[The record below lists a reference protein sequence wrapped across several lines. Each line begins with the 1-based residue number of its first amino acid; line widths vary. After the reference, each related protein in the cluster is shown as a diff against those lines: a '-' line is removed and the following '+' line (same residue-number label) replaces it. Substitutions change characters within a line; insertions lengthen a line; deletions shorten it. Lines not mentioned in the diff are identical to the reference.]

1 MRNLRPRGI
10 KRRSAKPAGGASDG
24 SAPPT
29 PPPPQ
34 RTALVRNR
42 LVVAVAVVAV
52 AVLSAAAPGV
62 AAASADLAESQ
73 RLVSLSEVNGQA
85 VVLAHSLA
93 DERDTM
99 TEFVAAGRD
108 PASGAKS
115 VSESRRTRV
124 DRKISE
130 IRGDAPAELR
140 RVLAGLPKVRQE
152 ALSGRGNAMDTFEA
166 YTEAVQALHAVSAD
180 LARLIPPRASDGP
193 AESLP
198 ALGRA
203 VEQGSATRGL
213 LLGAFSGRSS
223 RSQLSAVAQ
232 RTHVQEQAAL
242 ADFEQTAPEAA
253 TDRYANTV
261 NGTEAGTAERY
272 LTRLTDQPQLSAQ
285 EVALNKDRVE
295 TALSGRLD
303 RMRAVESAL
312 TTAETD
318 RLAALRDDD
327 VTALELR
334 IALSVVCLLLAVGIC
349 ISAARSM
356 TRPLAVLRLGARR
369 VADDPAAEE
378 PVRFTGRNDEF
389 ADVVRA
395 VNELHQTAVRLHA
408 RAEQLGD
415 DRTRLIGER
424 TRLAEERDELQRK
437 QEEIADRLAGVQD
450 RVHGSYISLALRT
463 LGLVER
469 QLSVIEGLEDREQ
482 EPERLDTLFKLDH
495 LATRMRRYS
504 ENLLVLAGAEHGGW
518 HGGGHGGGGAHGG
531 APVPLLDVMR
541 AAVSEI
547 ERYERV
553 EIHSLP
559 AHAQVAGFAADAM
572 SHLVAELLENATA
585 FSPPDA
591 NVELSGWLLQSG
603 EIMLSVQDEGIGMTS
618 ERLEELN
625 SRLAETDPDLAS
637 GDEDDGALGLGLYV
651 VARLAARHG
660 VRVQLRAQKSGGV
673 AAVAVLPK
681 SILPTRP
688 APAGAGGPGA
698 TTAAPGKPAVNFP
711 GSVAEANSNALPTR
725 TPALRGPQPLTDG
738 TPADGASPEAA
749 PMDAAP
755 EADPLVAAAERA
767 IAAEEA
773 TEEATEGE
781 PPAAAEPTNAAL
793 ADETIAAAAPDGP
806 DATATFPLP
815 SPPDEAV
822 AEPVAEP
829 QAVLPE
835 RSVARAEADG
845 EYADAVES
853 AASDEIAAAPPGTP
867 GDEPGSVPDV
877 EQLAPGDAPLAPSA
891 DVLGAPAG
899 EPFPAAPEEQAAP
912 AAEPQAVLPEQPV
925 APADADG
932 ASAGAD
938 ALGASDETAASP
950 LGAAGESFPAVPE
963 QGGPA
968 ALRPE
973 APVAPA
979 AGGPYAM
986 GPDEHAHAEDEAN
999 AIGATATGAIGVDQ
1013 ATQDLRQ
1020 PPAADYPDGPT
1031 VHGTGATALPEAT
1044 PAAADAAQPAQDDAA
1059 PRWDRV
1065 TDKGLPKRTPKNL
1078 APTAPASERT
1088 APVNAEELRRRLGRF
1103 QQGARDGRR
1112 DAEMEFAGREDT
1124 AQQPQE
1130 NAAEESA
1137 QSAERS
1143 GEHQTG
1149 ALDETGTVEE
1159 ARG

>member
-1 MRNLRPRGI
+1 M
-10 KRRSAKPAGGASDG
+10 
-24 SAPPT
+24 
-29 PPPPQ
+29 
-34 RTALVRNR
+34 
-42 LVVAVAVVAV
+42 VAVAVVAV

-99 TEFVAAGRD
+99 TEFVAAGRN

-285 EVALNKDRVE
+285 DVALNKDRVE
-295 TALSGRLD
+295 AALSGRLD

-395 VNELHQTAVRLHA
+395 VNELHQTAVRLHT

-531 APVPLLDVMR
+531 APVPLLDVLR

-559 AHAQVAGFAADAM
+559 GHAQVAGFAADAM

-637 GDEDDGALGLGLYV
+637 EDEDDDALGLGLYV

-749 PMDAAP
+749 PMDAALA
-755 EADPLVAAAERA
+755 ADPLVAAAERA

-781 PPAAAEPTNAAL
+781 PPAAAEPVNAAL
-793 ADETIAAAAPDGP
+793 ADETIAAAATDGT

-815 SPPDEAV
+815 SPPDE
-822 AEPVAEP
+822 PVAEP
-829 QAVLPE
+829 DAALPE

-853 AASDEIAAAPPGTP
+853 AAADEVAAAPPGTP
-867 GDEPGSVPDV
+867 GDEPGSVPD
-877 EQLAPGDAPLAPSA
+877 EGPLAPSV
-891 DVLGAPAG
+891 DVLDAPAG
-899 EPFPAAPEEQAAP
+899 EQEAP
-912 AAEPQAVLPEQPV
+912 AEPQAVLPEQPV
-925 APADADG
+925 APADAGD

-979 AGGPYAM
+979 AGGPYAI

-1020 PPAADYPDGPT
+1020 PPAADYPDGAT

-1065 TDKGLPKRTPKNL
+1065 TDKGLPKRTPKNV
-1078 APTAPASERT
+1078 APTAPARERS

-1124 AQQPQE
+1124 VQQPQE
-1130 NAAEESA
+1130 NAAEDSA
-1137 QSAERS
+1137 PSAPSAERT